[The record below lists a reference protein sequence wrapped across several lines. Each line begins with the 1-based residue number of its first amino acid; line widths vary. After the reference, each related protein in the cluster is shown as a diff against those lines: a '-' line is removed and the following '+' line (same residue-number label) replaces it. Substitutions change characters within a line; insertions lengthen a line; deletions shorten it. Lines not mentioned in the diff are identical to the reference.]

1 MYIYCGLY
9 SPWLIFLCILI
20 QRGLSLIKKNVFWI
34 KVLDQTAEPDFERLV
49 DFVIRT
55 YHYDFLLCMF
65 AKQVYCSPQSLQV
78 FILKVLFFKKFVF
91 TFIY

>member
-1 MYIYCGLY
+1 MVDFSMY
-9 SPWLIFLCILI
+9 PVTERPLID
-20 QRGLSLIKKNVFWI
+20 KKNVFWI

-65 AKQVYCSPQSLQV
+65 AKQVYCSPNLYRY
-78 FILKVLFFKKFVF
+78 LF
-91 TFIY
+91 